1 MRRCSSSRA
10 LCAVALLALA
20 APLAL
25 PANGA
30 EPLTLERALALAEQS
45 NPRLRAAAAQLEGA
59 QAGVRTAQALPNP
72 TVAAGGGRVRAR
84 VPDTLSGGLAGI
96 GLEQPIDLPSIR
108 APRIR
113 AAESGREAAALGR
126 DEVRLQVRADVR
138 RAFYDVLRREAE
150 LDLATETERLLDGIR
165 RRVAV
170 RVEVGEAPRL
180 ELSRAEAEVAT
191 ATNAVAAARLRVAQ
205 AKALL
210 RAVVGLPPADEL
222 RVEGEILAPP
232 APPPLDALRDEM
244 LARYPGVAQA
254 RAELSRAEARLET
267 ERALRVPQPTLIAD
281 VLQGPETRDAVLGVR
296 IPIPLFDR
304 RQGPIGEASAAV
316 GRAAAEAEQR
326 RLELVA
332 ALEAAYNRYRV
343 ATEQIAAFEGGLLR
357 QAESA
362 LRVAEA
368 AYRFGERGFIE
379 VLDAQRVLRQVR
391 SDFLA
396 ARFEQQ
402 SAHVDLEQLRAS
414 DMKGDPK

>member
-1 MRRCSSSRA
+1 MRRRWSTPVFFA
-10 LCAVALLALA
+10 LVAFVAGGHA
-20 APLAL
+20 
-25 PANGA
+25 A
-30 EPLTLERALALAEQS
+30 EPITLERALALAEEA

-59 QAGVRTAQALPNP
+59 QAGVRTAQAFPNP
-72 TVAAGGGRVRAR
+72 TIAAGGGRVRAR
-84 VPDTLSGGLAGI
+84 VPEPLSGGLAGI

-113 AAESGREAAALGR
+113 AAESGREAAALASE
-126 DEVRLQVRADVR
+126 EVRLQVRADVR
-138 RAFYDVLRREAE
+138 RSFYEVLRREAE

-210 RAVVGLPPADEL
+210 RALIGLPPADEMRL
-222 RVEGEILAPP
+222 EGAIVAPP
-232 APPPLDALRDEM
+232 APPPLDALRQEV
-244 LARYPGVAQA
+244 LERYPGIAQS
-254 RAELSRAEARLET
+254 RAELSRAQARLET
-267 ERALRVPQPTLIAD
+267 ERALRTPQPTLIAD
-281 VLQGPETRDAVLGVR
+281 VLQGPETRDALLGVR
-296 IPIPLFDR
+296 IPIPIFDR
-304 RQGPIGEASAAV
+304 RQGPIGEAAAAV
-316 GRAAAEAEQR
+316 GLAAAESERR

-332 ALEAAYNRYRV
+332 ALEAAYSRYRI
-343 ATEQIAAFEGGLLR
+343 ATEQIAAFEGGLLK
-357 QAESA
+357 QAEAA
-362 LRVAEA
+362 LRIAEA

-391 SDFLA
+391 GDFLA

-402 SAHVDLEQLRAS
+402 SAHVDLEQLRAT
-414 DMKGDPK
+414 DRKGDLK